1 MKQLFISLICLFA
14 VSFLQSQTVLDE
26 GKLDLSRSQDFQQA
40 IKIQGEAEFYWHQL
54 LAPED
59 FPLKSDV
66 NKRFVKIPHV
76 WNDFQLD
83 SYTRLNPRGYGTYR
97 FSVTVPKGENRV
109 SIKIPTIG
117 TSALFYVNGEKLI
130 EIGKVGKSESAYE
143 AMYAPQIIDL
153 PHDTNHFEFIIQ
165 VSNYD
170 FSVGG
175 IWDSVIIG
183 PEQTL
188 RESHNRSIFWDF
200 FLLGAL
206 FIAAIYFLALYF
218 LKRDSIWHVYFA
230 LACLLAALNVSAS
243 DEFVLSY
250 IPGISFSVL
259 IKSEIVSFYA
269 GVGVLSLYLYELFKS
284 YFHKWVLFTIIVVS
298 FIMSGIMIFLPT
310 HLSAQTITFYQF
322 FSLIALVYLL
332 FVVVRAIRNGAR
344 GGWVFLLG
352 FFVLAGAILHDVI
365 INLSYIPTD
374 TMSRVGIFVFL
385 ISQIILLADRSV
397 RTKMKNEKLTEKL
410 NEVNQQLESQVE
422 ERTEE
427 LHNSLRELKLA
438 QQKLEKTNGELTKAN
453 EAKNKYLS
461 VIGHDLRG
469 PVSGIKVALELLLDD
484 LEKGDI
490 EREELTDTIKA
501 LTQNANSAYS
511 LLVNLFDWARS
522 QMGVMSFTP
531 QKFRVSKI
539 LNDVDAL
546 LHKSLEEKD
555 LELVNNIPQG
565 LEVYGDPNMISTVF
579 RNLISNAIK
588 FSYPGQK
595 ITLTCDQNEQY
606 VEFAVQDQGKGIP
619 LEKQEKLFEFS
630 AKKSTRGTK
639 QEKGTGIGLLLVK
652 DFIDQNNGKIT
663 VSSSPDKGSTFYF
676 TLPLNND

>member
-1 MKQLFISLICLFA
+1 MRQLFISLICLFA
-14 VSFLQSQTVLDE
+14 VSFLQSQAVLNE
-26 GKLDLSRSQDFQQA
+26 GKLDLTHTGDFQKA

-54 LAPED
+54 LTPQD

-83 SYTRLNPRGYGTYR
+83 SYTRLQPRGYGTYR
-97 FSVTVPKGENRV
+97 FSITVPKDEKRV

-117 TSALFYVNGEKLI
+117 TSALFYVNGEKLV

-153 PHDTNHFEFIIQ
+153 PHDTNHFEFILQIA
-165 VSNYD
+165 NYD
-170 FSVGG
+170 YSVGG
-175 IWDSVIIG
+175 IWDPIIVG
-183 PEQTL
+183 PEQNL
-188 RESHNRSIFWDF
+188 RESHNRSIFGDF

-206 FIAAIYFLALYF
+206 FVSAIYFLALYF

-230 LACLLAALNVSAS
+230 LACLLAALNISAS

-250 IPGISFSVL
+250 IPGIPYSIL

-269 GVGVLSLYLYELFKS
+269 GVGVLSLYLFELFKS
-284 YFHKWVLFTIIVVS
+284 YFHKWALFTITIVS
-298 FIMSGIMIFLPT
+298 FAMSAVIIFIPT
-310 HLSAQTITFYQF
+310 HISAKTITFYQF
-322 FSLIALVYLL
+322 FSLVGLIYLL
-332 FVVVRAIRNGAR
+332 IVVIRSIRNGAR
-344 GGWVFLLG
+344 GGWVFLIG
-352 FFVLAGAILHDVI
+352 FFVLAIAMLHDI
-365 INLSYIPTD
+365 LTSLSYIPSD
-374 TMSRVGIFVFL
+374 SYARLGIFIFL
-385 ISQIILLADRSV
+385 LSQIILLADRSV
-397 RTKMKNEKLTEKL
+397 RTKMKNERLTKKL
-410 NEVNQQLESQVE
+410 NKVNQELESQVE

-427 LHNSLRELKLA
+427 LYESLRELKLA
-438 QQKLEKTNGELTKAN
+438 QQKLEKTNDELTKAN

-484 LEKGDI
+484 LEEDKI
-490 EREELTDTIKA
+490 EREELTETIKA
-501 LTQNANSAYS
+501 LTQNANSAYN

-539 LNDVDAL
+539 LNDVNAL

-555 LELVNNIPQG
+555 LELVNKIPQG

-595 ITLTCDQNEQY
+595 ITLTCDQNDQF
-606 VEFAVQDQGKGIP
+606 VEFAVHDQGKGIP
-619 LEKQEKLFEFS
+619 LDKQEKLFQFS
-630 AKKSTRGTK
+630 ATKSTRGTK

-652 DFIDQNNGKIT
+652 DFIDQNKGKIS

-676 TLPLNND
+676 TLPLKND

>member
-1 MKQLFISLICLFA
+1 MKQLITTFIFLFA
-14 VSFLQSQTVLDE
+14 VFFLQRQALLE
-26 GKLDLSRSQDFQQA
+26 GGKLDLSNSQNFQKA
-40 IKIQGEAEFYWHQL
+40 FKIQGEAEFYWHQL
-54 LAPED
+54 LEPND
-59 FPLKSDV
+59 FPLESDV
-66 NKRFVKIPHV
+66 NKRFVNIPHV
-76 WNDFQLD
+76 WNDYQLD
-83 SYTRLNPRGYGTYR
+83 SYTRLKPRGYGTYR
-97 FSVTVPKGENRV
+97 FSVTVPKDKNQL

-117 TSALFYVNGEKLI
+117 TSAIFYVNGKKLI

-170 FSVGG
+170 FSVAGF
-175 IWDSVIIG
+175 WDPIVFG
-183 PEQTL
+183 QEQSL
-188 RESHNRSIFWDF
+188 RESHKRNIFWDF

-206 FIAAIYFLALYF
+206 FISAIYFLALYF
-218 LKRDSIWHVYFA
+218 LKPDSIWHVYFA
-230 LACLLAALNVSAS
+230 IACLLAALNISAS

-250 IPGISFSVL
+250 VPGISFSIL
-259 IKSEIVSFYA
+259 IKSEIISFYA

-284 YFHKWVLFTIIVVS
+284 YFHKWVLLTIIIVS
-298 FIMSGIMIFLPT
+298 SIMSGIIIFLPSD
-310 HLSAQTITFYQF
+310 LSAQTITFYQF

-332 FVVVRAIRNGAR
+332 FVVVKAIRNGAR

-352 FFVLAGAILHDVI
+352 FFVLAATILHDVI
-365 INLSYIPTD
+365 INLSYIPSD

-385 ISQIILLADRSV
+385 ISQVILLADRSA

-422 ERTEE
+422 ERTKE

-438 QQKLEKTNGELTKAN
+438 QQKLEKTNSELTKAN
-453 EAKNKYLS
+453 ESKNKYLS

-469 PVSGIKVALELLLDD
+469 PVSGIKVALELLLDE

-522 QMGVMSFTP
+522 QMGAMSFTP

-546 LHKSLEEKD
+546 LHKSLKEKD
-555 LELVNNIPQG
+555 LELVNKIPNG

-595 ITLTCDQNEQY
+595 ITLNCDQNEQY
-606 VEFAVQDQGKGIP
+606 VEFAVQDQGRGIP
-619 LEKQEKLFEFS
+619 LEKQEELFEFN

-663 VSSSPDKGSTFYF
+663 VSSLPDKGSTFYF
-676 TLPLNND
+676 TLPLNKD